1 MPKHRAGITSRG
13 YRGHSSTLPFSP
25 LSFGR
30 FWQTPE
36 GLDKNTF
43 SVSGNVFFRLSWTSE
58 YAMQH
63 VAWKSPASG
72 GIGSILFAS
81 PLISSGGNLGL
92 CDLAS
97 GIELITDRYGGR
109 LSRSSFS
116 PIRKLQTLHA
126 SFSMAIRAGP
136 FRIVDL
142 NVPRDG
148 FHRCWTSLTRVSP
161 ESTMLSS
168 IRIGVKLSRIIRR
181 EA

>member
-1 MPKHRAGITSRG
+1 
-13 YRGHSSTLPFSP
+13 SP

-97 GIELITDRYGGR
+97 GDRAHH
-109 LSRSSFS
+109 RS
-116 PIRKLQTLHA
+116 
-126 SFSMAIRAGP
+126 
-136 FRIVDL
+136 V
-142 NVPRDG
+142 
-148 FHRCWTSLTRVSP
+148 
-161 ESTMLSS
+161 
-168 IRIGVKLSRIIRR
+168 RR
-181 EA
+181 ETVPVFFFCNWTTPDSPREFQHGYSGWTLQNRGP